1 MTALRVHIFPW
12 AKKAYLRFVWVW
24 RGVAGSEHRVPF
36 RVDLADLD
44 VKGRGQS
51 VLHGTFG

>member
-12 AKKAYLRFVWVW
+12 AKKDYLRFVWVW
-24 RGVAGSEHRVPF
+24 RGVAGSEHRVPV